1 MSTLKVDAIRHNSAT
16 SDAIT
21 TAADGTCT
29 AKITGRTGGGGLSNR
44 NIIING
50 AMNVAQRG
58 TSSTASGFGSVD
70 RFAVYHGNVS
80 EAPTQ
85 FQSDVGFSDLP
96 FTEQGIT
103 KCLKVTNGNQTSTD
117 NNDYIEINYKC
128 EAQDIRNSG
137 WKYNSSSSFITL
149 SYYVRSSVAQTYTA
163 WITNRDG
170 TRKNFVWTYA
180 LSANTWTKITKVIP
194 GDPNLTIDND
204 NGAAFEIWWQQYYGT
219 NYTQA
224 SPPGNN
230 TGGWVNHDN
239 ETVLDNT
246 ATWYETDDATFEL
259 TGVQLEVGN
268 HASSFEH
275 RIIADELR
283 RCQRYF
289 YAHSGEGVNGSN
301 SSTPD
306 TVLNTGSCQASSSI
320 TVAVVLPVPMRA
332 VPTLYTTV
340 TGGTRYRVNSAGA
353 NTNSGSDPVMY
364 AAGSSHTTAVMD
376 IGGFSGLVNN
386 AACTVRRYQGSGI
399 LGFSAEL

>member
-44 NIIING
+44 NLIING
-50 AMNVAQRG
+50 AMQIAQRG
-58 TSSTASGFGSVD
+58 TSSTANGFGSVD
-70 RFAVYHGNVS
+70 RFAVYYGNVS
-80 EAPTQ
+80 ESPTQ
-85 FQSDVGFSDLP
+85 SQSDVGLSDLP

-137 WKYNSSSSFITL
+137 WNYQSSSSFITL

-194 GDPNLTIDND
+194 GDSGLTINND
-204 NGAAFEIWWQQYYGT
+204 NGAAIEIWWQQYYGT
-219 NYTQA
+219 NYTSA

-230 TGGWVNHDN
+230 TGSWVNHPADN
-239 ETVLDNT
+239 LTVLDNT
-246 ATWYETDDATFEL
+246 ATWYETNDATFEI

-268 HASSFEH
+268 HATSFEH
-275 RIIADELR
+275 RSVADELA
-283 RCQRYF
+283 RCQRYYEETYVMTDAGNSYVRIPVLYKVEKRAAGTPVS
-289 YAHSGEGVNGSN
+289 YAKRPDGVGTGAANKAYQANGER
-301 SSTPD
+301 D
-306 TVLNTGSCQASSSI
+306 
-320 TVAVVLPVPMRA
+320 AVCN
-332 VPTLYTTV
+332 YSW
-340 TGGTRYRVNSAGA
+340 TGGTMLFVSGYSQNYDTFGNIRV
-353 NTNSGSDPVMY
+353 
-364 AAGSSHTTAVMD
+364 
-376 IGGFSGLVNN
+376 
-386 AACTVRRYQGSGI
+386 
-399 LGFSAEL
+399 SAEL

>member
-29 AKITGRTGGGGLSNR
+29 AKITGRTGGGGLSHR
-44 NIIING
+44 NLIING
-50 AMNVAQRG
+50 AMQIAQRG
-58 TSSTASGFGSVD
+58 TSSTASGHGSVD
-70 RFAVYHGNVS
+70 RFAVYHS
-80 EAPTQ
+80 TDDAPTHS
-85 FQSDVGFSDLP
+85 QSDVGLSDLP

-103 KCLKVTNGNQTSTD
+103 KCLKVTNGNQSGAG
-117 NNDYIEINYKC
+117 NAEYVEINYKC

-137 WKYNSSSSFITL
+137 WNYQSSSSFITL

-194 GDPNLTIDND
+194 GDSNLTIDND
-204 NGAAFEIWWQQYYGT
+204 NGPAFELWLQMYYGT

-239 ETVLDNT
+239 QTVEDNT
-246 ATWYETDDATFEL
+246 TTWYLTNDATFEL

-268 HASSFEH
+268 HATSFEH
-275 RIIADELR
+275 RSFGEELN
-283 RCQRYF
+283 RCQRYYQQF
-289 YAHSGEGVNGSN
+289 VGLSDQAALGFGRSN
-301 SSTPD
+301 ST
-306 TVLNTGSCQASSSI
+306 
-320 TVAVVLPVPMRA
+320 TVAECNVPLSVPLRA
-332 VPTLYTTV
+332 SPSLNSCNWAVFTATNQTNVSNTTPSVRKWDPHSNMLAIGIAGLSGMTNARTLTV
-340 TGGTRYRVNSAGA
+340 YLLSLI
-353 NTNSGSDPVMY
+353 
-364 AAGSSHTTAVMD
+364 H
-376 IGGFSGLVNN
+376 I
-386 AACTVRRYQGSGI
+386 
-399 LGFSAEL
+399 